1 MLKRLAWIVILAAA
15 ASGGCMSASGA
26 VRGANVTG
34 TTSTAPGAPDA
45 PVLAAR

>member
-1 MLKRLAWIVILAAA
+1 MFKRLGWIVVLAAA

-26 VRGANVTG
+26 VRPTGVTG
-34 TTSTAPGAPDA
+34 SVSNATAAPGA